1 MQIRYFLVFLSLA
14 ICSVTPSYGETYT
27 WTDKQGHKHFGDEL
41 PPEYISQGKEVDT
54 KAINTVPAVQPTGG
68 DTASDNTTTATAV
81 KIPNSS
87 PKESDSCAQQ
97 KRDYL
102 NAQYCFNQCR
112 MVGGG
117 INKAKCADCQDVK
130 KPNC

>member
-1 MQIRYFLVFLSLA
+1 MQTRRFLHFLLLA
-14 ICSVTPSYGETYT
+14 ITCSAALSYAETYT
-27 WTDKQGHKHFGDEL
+27 WTDKQGHKHFGDEI

-54 KAINTVPAVQPTGG
+54 KAINTVPAVQPTNV
-68 DTASDNTTTATAV
+68 TPSDSNNTATAV
-81 KIPNSS
+81 KIPNSL
-87 PKESDSCAQQ
+87 PKESETCTQQ

-102 NAQYCFNQCR
+102 NAQYCFNHCR